1 MAGILEGN
9 RQVRA
14 NPRAAHAVLKTAF
27 KWEPA
32 QADEELAKLHFANL
46 PENQAYF
53 SGAIDM
59 AGSFGGI
66 YQSAVVA
73 YGRDLLPDPAGYEKF
88 VDPLPLQAAADS
100 GKFAGEQISIAPLK
114 SGETGSVE
122 ADPLLSK
129 DIRFLFDPN
138 SAKLVIADA
147 ANQASLTDI
156 QRLLRVSPGSVL
168 RLRGHVDNS
177 NYEQFKSQGTDFLRR
192 MALSAMKLSQ
202 DRANEIKRLLAEQF
216 KIDPARIETIG
227 RGWEEPAGSDAN
239 KNRRVEV
246 LWFTLE

>member
-1 MAGILEGN
+1 
-9 RQVRA
+9 
-14 NPRAAHAVLKTAF
+14 
-27 KWEPA
+27 
-32 QADEELAKLHFANL
+32 
-46 PENQAYF
+46 
-53 SGAIDM
+53 M

-88 VDPLPLQAAADS
+88 IDPAPLKAAAAS
-100 GKFAGEQISIAPLK
+100 GKFAGEQIAIAPLK
-114 SGETGSVE
+114 SGETGSIEV
-122 ADPLLSK
+122 DPLLSK

-138 SAKLVIADA
+138 SAKLVITDA
-147 ANQASLTDI
+147 ANQGSLSDI

-177 NYEQFKSQGTDFLRR
+177 NYEQFKSQGDAFLRK

-216 KIDPARIETIG
+216 KIDPARIETVG
-227 RGWEEPAGSDAN
+227 RGWEEPAGTDAN
-239 KNRRVEV
+239 QNRRVEV